1 MTGWRPRS
9 VLPQSTLGQIVAIVV
24 SALLVTV
31 SATIAFFATFGPLFP
46 ARPVGPG
53 DNVLAIAV
61 AVRALEATQPGG
73 WAALAAAM
81 SSQSFRL
88 SAAGPPSR
96 CEREPE
102 GDPPLEQSLPP
113 LLGNRAGLTMELCRP
128 LPGNELAY
136 VQIHVPIPGGAIDI
150 ELDRPARRVAFV
162 IGIPL
167 TVALVFLLITVT
179 GLSVWAA
186 WRITRPLRRLAETVD
201 AFGQHMV
208 AAPMP
213 EHGPDEIRRAA
224 RAFNGMQAAIA
235 TFMQDRSRMLAA
247 VSHDLRTPL
256 TRLKL
261 RVQLDQLPDSRAAML
276 RDIGQLQTMIDAA
289 LSFLRGQSG
298 GEALELTDIAPLV
311 TAICDEFAETGMVLS
326 CDADTYAPCWCRP
339 LSVRRAVVNLLD
351 NARGFGTTAGVSVSM
366 QGGAVVI
373 DVADD
378 GPGIPD
384 QDKQRMLRPF
394 TRMADHRSS
403 RDGHVGLGLAIVQD
417 VARAHL
423 GSLELLDRQP
433 CGLVA
438 RLRLPGSAPS
448 GTLNRET
455 SRPAR
460 T

>member
-1 MTGWRPRS
+1 MRS

-31 SATIAFFATFGPLFP
+31 SATIAFFATFGPLIP
-46 ARPVGPG
+46 PRPVGVAE
-53 DNVLAIAV
+53 NVLAIAV
-61 AVRALEATQPGG
+61 AVRALEAVPPGDR
-73 WAALAAAM
+73 ATLAAAM
-81 SSQSFRL
+81 SLPYFRL
-88 SAAGPPSR
+88 SAAGPPSA
-96 CEREPE
+96 CEAEPQ
-102 GDPPLEQSLPP
+102 GDRLLEQSLPP
-113 LLGNRAGLTMELCRP
+113 LLDNRSGLTMQLCKPRP
-128 LPGNELAY
+128 DSGPPY
-136 VQIHVPIPGGAIDI
+136 VQIHVPIPGSALDI
-150 ELDRPARRVAFV
+150 ELDRPGRRVVFA

-167 TVALVFLLITVT
+167 TVAFVFLLIAVT

-186 WRITRPLRRLAETVD
+186 WRITRPLRQLAETVD

-235 TFMQDRSRMLAA
+235 AFIQDRSRMLAA

-261 RVQLDQLPDSRAAML
+261 RVQLDQPSDSRAAML

-298 GEALELTDIAPLV
+298 GEARDWIDIGPLV
-311 TAICDEFAETGMVLS
+311 ATICDEFAETGMALV
-326 CDADTYAPCWCRP
+326 CDADVYAPCWCQP
-339 LSVRRAVVNLLD
+339 VSVRRAVVNLIE
-351 NARGFGTTAGVSVSM
+351 NARVFGSTTTVSVTT
-366 QGGAVVI
+366 QEGYVLV

-394 TRMADHRSS
+394 ARMADHRSTQ
-403 RDGHVGLGLAIVQD
+403 DGHVGLGLAIVQD
-417 VARAHL
+417 VARVHL
-423 GSLELLDRQP
+423 GTLELLNRDP
-433 CGLVA
+433 SGLVA
-438 RLRLPGSAPS
+438 RLRLPTSAAKPIS
-448 GTLNRET
+448 DA
-455 SRPAR
+455 S
-460 T
+460 